1 MFKKLSHGLSILI
14 VALFLAGCAS
24 GTGSV
29 RTRAYVMEKERVDQ
43 SMEGG
48 NYGYIFGTPVP
59 EDRSKFKKTRQMH
72 VLEFTKEDEEPEDM
86 TEPLLPPPPPRPQAS
101 TPPPRQERRRPPV
114 EEKYEPVVLPN
125 FDEEPA
131 MREPEP
137 RQAAPRPSATGSY
150 TEYTIEK
157 DDTLQKISKKFYD
170 TYRKWPQ
177 IYEANK
183 DKIKDPNRIKPGLTI
198 RIPAE

>member
-1 MFKKLSHGLSILI
+1 MFKKLNHGLSILI
-14 VALFLAGCAS
+14 IVLFLAGCASS

-43 SMEGG
+43 SMEEG

-59 EDRSKFKKTRQMH
+59 EDRSKYKKTRQMH
-72 VLEFTKEDEEPEDM
+72 VLEFTKEEEPEEM
-86 TEPLLPPPPPRPQAS
+86 AEPLLPPPPPRPQSS

-125 FDEEPA
+125 FDEEPVRRA
-131 MREPEP
+131 PEP
-137 RQAAPRPSATGSY
+137 RREAPRAGSY

-198 RIPAE
+198 RIPVE

>member
-1 MFKKLSHGLSILI
+1 MFKNLSHGLTILI
-14 VALFLAGCAS
+14 VVLFLAGCASS

-29 RTRAYVMEKERVDQ
+29 RTRAYVMDKERVDQ

-59 EDRSKFKKTRQMH
+59 EDRSQFKKTRQMH
-72 VLEFTKEDEEPEDM
+72 ILEFTKEAEEPEDM

-101 TPPPRQERRRPPV
+101 TPPPRRERRRPPV
-114 EEKYEPVVLPN
+114 EETYEPVVLPN
-125 FDEEPA
+125 FDEEPPR
-131 MREPEP
+131 REPEP
-137 RQAAPRPSATGSY
+137 RQAEQPRSGSY
-150 TEYTIEK
+150 TDYTIDK

-183 DKIKDPNRIKPGLTI
+183 DKIKDPNRIKPGMTI
-198 RIPAE
+198 RIPVE